1 MNQPGR
7 FIVIDKDGVRG
18 TLERLPSP
26 QASAAEAQVTVQLE
40 NGQRVIAPAR
50 ALLEREREDGTFF
63 LSRGFAELGTDA
75 STDVN
80 SEPDSLVVPVME
92 EDLRVDRRKVETGR
106 VRLTKTVH
114 EREELVDEPLL
125 EEEIEVERVA
135 INRIVDGP
143 LPVRHEGDTM
153 IIPLLE
159 EVPVVEKRLVLK
171 EELRITK
178 RQHKTRKPQRVTLRS
193 EEARVERLDSSEQ
206 QRGKDKGEQPTS
218 AASSK

>member
-40 NGQRVIAPAR
+40 NGQRVIVPAR
-50 ALLEREREDGTFF
+50 ALLERECEDGTFF
-63 LSRGFAELGTDA
+63 LSRGFAE
-75 STDVN
+75 
-80 SEPDSLVVPVME
+80 EF
-92 EDLRVDRRKVETGR
+92 
-106 VRLTKTVH
+106 
-114 EREELVDEPLL
+114 VDEPLL
-125 EEEIEVERVA
+125 EEEVEVERVA

-143 LPVRHEGDTM
+143 LPVRYEGDTM
-153 IIPLLE
+153 IVPLLE
-159 EVPVVEKRLVLK
+159 EVLVVEKRLVLK

-193 EEARVERLDSSEQ
+193 EEVRVEHLDSSEQ

>member
-40 NGQRVIAPAR
+40 NGQRVIVPAR
-50 ALLEREREDGTFF
+50 ALLERECEDGTFF

-92 EDLRVDRRKVETGR
+92 EEV
-106 VRLTKTVH
+106 
-114 EREELVDEPLL
+114 
-125 EEEIEVERVA
+125 EVERVA
-135 INRIVDGP
+135 INRIVDRP
-143 LPVRHEGDTM
+143 LPVRHEGDT
-153 IIPLLE
+153 IIVPLLE
-159 EVPVVEKRLVLK
+159 EVLVVEKRLVLK

-178 RQHKTRKPQRVTLRS
+178 RQHKTRKPQRVTLRR
-193 EEARVERLDSSEQ
+193 EEVRVERLDSSEQ
-206 QRGKDKGEQPTS
+206 QRGKDKGGQPTS

>member
-1 MNQPGR
+1 MNQPGC
-7 FIVIDKDGVRG
+7 FIVIDKNGVRG

-26 QASAAEAQVTVQLE
+26 QASAAGAQVTVQLE
-40 NGQRVIAPAR
+40 NGQRVTALAR
-50 ALLEREREDGTFF
+50 ALLEGGTFF

-92 EDLRVDRRKVETGR
+92 EDLWVDRRKVETDR

-125 EEEIEVERVA
+125 EEEVEVERVA
-135 INRIVDGP
+135 INRIVDRP

-153 IIPLLE
+153 IVPLLE
-159 EVPVVEKRLVLK
+159 EVLVVEKRLVLK

-193 EEARVERLDSSEQ
+193 EEVRVERLDSSEQ
-206 QRGKDKGEQPTS
+206 QRGKDEGEQPTS

>member
-50 ALLEREREDGTFF
+50 ALLEREDDTFF
-63 LSRGFAELGTDA
+63 LSRSFAELGTDA

-80 SEPDSLVVPVME
+80 SEPDSLVVPVIE
-92 EDLRVDRRKVETGR
+92 EDLCVDRRKVETGR

-114 EREELVDEPLL
+114 EREEFVDEPLL
-125 EEEIEVERVA
+125 EEEVEVERVA

-143 LPVRHEGDTM
+143 LPVRYEGDTM
-153 IIPLLE
+153 IVPLLE
-159 EVPVVEKRLVLK
+159 EVLVVEKRLVLK

-193 EEARVERLDSSEQ
+193 EEVRVEHLDSSEQ